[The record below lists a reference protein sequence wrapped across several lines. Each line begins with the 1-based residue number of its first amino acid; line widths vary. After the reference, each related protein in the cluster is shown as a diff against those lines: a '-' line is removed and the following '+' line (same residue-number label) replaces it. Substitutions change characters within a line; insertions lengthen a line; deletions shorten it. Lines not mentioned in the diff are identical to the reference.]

1 MKVIQ
6 EGFKDCGP
14 ACLLMIIKHYKGNI
28 PINKLKEMCNTST
41 SGTTAYDLINAAK
54 RCGFESHGYKC
65 ELKDLNSLNI
75 KCPFIAYVVIDNMY
89 KHYVVVDKIN
99 FKTKKIHIKD
109 PIGKEYYM
117 GFDDFIKIFKNIII
131 HAYPIQKVINIKSIS
146 FYKYIYDIILPSIN
160 EIKQFII
167 ISIFVTLFS
176 MITAFYMQ
184 FITDSIPSNSKVNL
198 IFLFFILISILKI
211 VSIFI
216 RNKLIMIINQK
227 IDLNLNFE
235 TFKNIIHLPY
245 HFYSSNTVGEI
256 VSRMNDLDVI
266 RNLISKVISL
276 FIDIPMTLISLIL
289 IYFINSK
296 LFFMTL
302 IIILIYILI
311 ILLFNKTINNKIDE
325 YKDLKAFSTSYM
337 VEAINSYNYFKGC
350 NKEEKI
356 ISKYESKYVSLLN
369 KVFDLENTLNKE
381 NLFKNMIDEFGF
393 LFIILFGVHLIINNN
408 LTLSSLLTIN
418 FLFSYSLE
426 PIKNIIE
433 LIKILNESIISI
445 RKVIN
450 LYEEEKHGGVIST
463 SIKGDINIKNLSYSY
478 NDKEVLKCINLNIK
492 QGEKVMITGNS
503 GSGKSTLA
511 KILKGYYKVDRNK
524 IDIDNIDINDYMK
537 NDIIY
542 ISQKEILFT
551 DTIINN
557 IGGNIKKLSK
567 ICLLDDIINKNE
579 LGYNTLIEEG
589 GFNISGGE
597 QQRIVLARALN
608 NDFNILILDEAL
620 NQVDIIS
627 EAKILNNLFKE
638 YKNSTIIYISH
649 RLDNKNIFDKVLN
662 LKDGV
667 IDNL

>member
-1 MKVIQ
+1 M
-6 EGFKDCGP
+6 
-14 ACLLMIIKHYKGNI
+14 
-28 PINKLKEMCNTST
+28 
-41 SGTTAYDLINAAK
+41 
-54 RCGFESHGYKC
+54 
-65 ELKDLNSLNI
+65 
-75 KCPFIAYVVIDNMY
+75 
-89 KHYVVVDKIN
+89 
-99 FKTKKIHIKD
+99 
-109 PIGKEYYM
+109 
-117 GFDDFIKIFKNIII
+117 
-131 HAYPIQKVINIKSIS
+131 
-146 FYKYIYDIILPSIN
+146 
-160 EIKQFII
+160 
-167 ISIFVTLFS
+167 
-176 MITAFYMQ
+176 
-184 FITDSIPSNSKVNL
+184 
-198 IFLFFILISILKI
+198 
-211 VSIFI
+211 
-216 RNKLIMIINQK
+216 
-227 IDLNLNFE
+227 
-235 TFKNIIHLPY
+235 
-245 HFYSSNTVGEI
+245 
-256 VSRMNDLDVI
+256 
-266 RNLISKVISL
+266 
-276 FIDIPMTLISLIL
+276 
-289 IYFINSK
+289 
-296 LFFMTL
+296 
-302 IIILIYILI
+302 
-311 ILLFNKTINNKIDE
+311 
-325 YKDLKAFSTSYM
+325 
-337 VEAINSYNYFKGC
+337 
-350 NKEEKI
+350 
-356 ISKYESKYVSLLN
+356 
-369 KVFDLENTLNKE
+369 
-381 NLFKNMIDEFGF
+381 
-393 LFIILFGVHLIINNN
+393 FIILFGVYLIINNN

-492 QGEKVMITGNS
+492 QGQKVMITGHS

-638 YKNSTIIYISH
+638 YKNSTIVYISH

-667 IDNL
+667 IDNLW